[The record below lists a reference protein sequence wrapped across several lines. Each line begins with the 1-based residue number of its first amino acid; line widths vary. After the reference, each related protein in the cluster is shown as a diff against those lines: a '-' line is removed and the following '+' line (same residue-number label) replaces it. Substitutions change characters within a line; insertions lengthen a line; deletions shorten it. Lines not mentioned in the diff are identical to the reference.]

1 MKRVYAPGGAKGA
14 SNDMPSWQRQRV
26 SWTQARQAPFLLR
39 ASLRRFPPRPARSSR
54 TETVPV
60 APPASVLPDGALSL
74 RESGKASRPSIRRR
88 PRTPEGRAHALRTTK
103 ARSTTTRH
111 RMRLTSPSRLRPAS
125 TRRSMSRM
133 ACRRP
138 VACHGYRA
146 LLRQVRKLAMTSF
159 HANRVPSVG
168 FEERDEFSCL
178 RGRDVPTVERLAGQ
192 GVAAS
197 IRERGSLARSQ
208 SHFAPRILRRVPAIG
223 EVPER
228 RPRVRQAGRA
238 KLRRRWRTGLTVR
251 RLGGASKV

>member
-1 MKRVYAPGGAKGA
+1 MRLVEPRAQATICRLGRDSAYRGRKRAKRLFCCAPRYAGFHLDPLARRGRRRCRWPLPLQSFQMELYRFANQGKHLVLRFGGGH
-14 SNDMPSWQRQRV
+14 
-26 SWTQARQAPFLLR
+26 APR
-39 ASLRRFPPRPARSSR
+39 KVGHMRS
-54 TETVPV
+54 V
-60 APPASVLPDGALSL
+60 
-74 RESGKASRPSIRRR
+74 RRR
-88 PRTPEGRAHALRTTK
+88 PAPRRRDIACASPLLLDSGLLQHAVRCPGWHVD
-103 ARSTTTRH
+103 ARF
-111 RMRLTSPSRLRPAS
+111 
-125 TRRSMSRM
+125 
-133 ACRRP
+133 
-138 VACHGYRA
+138 ACHGYRA

-168 FEERDEFSCL
+168 FKERDEFSCL